1 VGLRDP
7 LGVSDEQS
15 ERGPVAVPRA
25 VSGSPSTL
33 LLLDDDERICSE
45 GADHRVVQWRNVMF
59 THWFAPVSVGGLAAC
74 ETASFDLASRNPA
87 GIVVFNVIEFGLQI
101 PDAAARKKASAVL
114 ASTSA
119 HVQVTTTVV
128 PGEGFWASAARAAV
142 ATITLLSRAGHPH
155 RVFSSTDDG
164 AGFVLPFV
172 APEHTP
178 LHHIQHA
185 LGRLSHR
192 QEA

>member
-1 VGLRDP
+1 MP
-7 LGVSDEQS
+7 K
-15 ERGPVAVPRA
+15 AVPDP
-25 VSGSPSTL
+25 VSPSPSTVL
-33 LLLDDDERICSE
+33 RLDDDERICSE

-59 THWFAPVSVGGLAAC
+59 THWFAPVSVAGLAAC
-74 ETASFDLASRNPA
+74 ETASFDLASRYPK
-87 GIVVFNVIEFGLQI
+87 GVVVFNVIEFGLQI
-101 PDAAARKKASAVL
+101 PDTAARKKASAVL
-114 ASTSA
+114 ASTAA
-119 HVQVTTTVV
+119 HVLVTTTVV

-155 RVFSSTDDG
+155 RVFATTDEA

-178 LHHIQHA
+178 LGHLQSA

-192 QEA
+192 HQA